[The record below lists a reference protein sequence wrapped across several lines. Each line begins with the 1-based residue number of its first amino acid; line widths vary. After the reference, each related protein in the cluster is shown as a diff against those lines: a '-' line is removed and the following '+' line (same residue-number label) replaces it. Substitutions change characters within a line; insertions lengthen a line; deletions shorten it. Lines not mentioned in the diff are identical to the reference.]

1 MTWYNQNMDDLAA
14 DEAKLIDECLKK
26 AYNKTIISLTF
37 GCLNAL
43 ISLLIIF
50 LFIDAATHCSISV
63 ISEGCN
69 GGATVLVSFFLL
81 PAIII
86 ILILTDTYV
95 RSIRKIT
102 KIIPPRIDTEVSL
115 KKIKTR
121 CCIAEIFALCPI
133 IVWTLFFAIYL

>member
-63 ISEGCN
+63 ISDKN
-69 GGATVLVSFFLL
+69 TVGFFDMN
-81 PAIII
+81 
-86 ILILTDTYV
+86 T
-95 RSIRKIT
+95 KIT
-102 KIIPPRIDTEVSL
+102 VEKQ
-115 KKIKTR
+115 
-121 CCIAEIFALCPI
+121 
-133 IVWTLFFAIYL
+133 